1 MPQMEKRGGSARFNF
16 PHDVGVKLDQD
27 SPTYAHFL
35 HAAGAHAEE
44 TGLHGGYKNAGWDR
58 TLGKMFNFRAAAGCH
73 LLFLAAE
80 LSILTMV
87 EVLDVL
93 SSRVIVFNCSL
104 WRLILQNSG
113 SPFTGGLFFD
123 VLLKRR
129 REVEAV
135 LSGFCPPPQ
144 HLDLVPVKRAC
155 CTLHQITQFDIVDR
169 DPNQSKAFDIQAL
182 EHSPDLPVTALAQL
196 DFKPRASSSRTQK
209 LDG

>member
-1 MPQMEKRGGSARFNF
+1 MLGSIFRMTWALRLTKTAAPTDIFCTPGEHARRE
-16 PHDVGVKLDQD
+16 Q
-27 SPTYAHFL
+27 
-35 HAAGAHAEE
+35 
-44 TGLHGGYKNAGWDR
+44 GLHGGYKNAGWDR

-123 VLLKRR
+123 VILKRR
-129 REVEAV
+129 REELRRFYLFFVRRLSISTSCWSSVRAV
-135 LSGFCPPPQ
+135 PFIRSPSLISSIAIRTNRR
-144 HLDLVPVKRAC
+144 HS
-155 CTLHQITQFDIVDR
+155 I
-169 DPNQSKAFDIQAL
+169 SK
-182 EHSPDLPVTALAQL
+182 P
-196 DFKPRASSSRTQK
+196 SSILRICR
-209 LDG
+209 

>member
-1 MPQMEKRGGSARFNF
+1 MEKRGGSARFNF

-27 SPTYAHFL
+27 SRTYGHFL

-93 SSRVIVFNCSL
+93 SSRVHRFQLFPLEVDPSKLGVSIY
-104 WRLILQNSG
+104 WR
-113 SPFTGGLFFD
+113 PFF
-123 VLLKRR
+123 
-129 REVEAV
+129 
-135 LSGFCPPPQ
+135 
-144 HLDLVPVKRAC
+144 
-155 CTLHQITQFDIVDR
+155 
-169 DPNQSKAFDIQAL
+169 
-182 EHSPDLPVTALAQL
+182 
-196 DFKPRASSSRTQK
+196 
-209 LDG
+209 